1 MATIDA
7 FGGRYIG
14 NDFVAPQ
21 LKPRLRTAPV
31 QRHRFLTASR
41 QMPVRRVP
49 QIQHEAAAVVDE
61 QVYVEEQPAE
71 LFDAQ
76 MPAQEQEYVHTPVL
90 TRRVVLVTLS
100 VVIALGASL
109 LVIPRISG
117 IAHAASLDSSKLA
130 AGIKNE
136 LHPASQSSFTMP
148 AHSVLLKNDIV
159 SQYVDSVE
167 GQAITINIGTNS
179 VIPLPT
185 NIAGWIKTSAG
196 PEKGTTVLSVN
207 ESAVSKYVTSAA
219 QNVAAQPADSV
230 SSFSV
235 INDSSVVEQITNKL
249 LKYNGITVSMPSP
262 TSDSQT
268 NQ

>member
-1 MATIDA
+1 
-7 FGGRYIG
+7 
-14 NDFVAPQ
+14 
-21 LKPRLRTAPV
+21 V
-31 QRHRFLTASR
+31 Q
-41 QMPVRRVP
+41 Q
-49 QIQHEAAAVVDE
+49 EAAVAVDE
-61 QVYVEEQPAE
+61 QAYVEEQPVE

-76 MPAQEQEYVHTPVL
+76 TPAPREEYVHAPVL

-100 VVIALGASL
+100 VVIALGAVL

-130 AGIKNE
+130 LVIKDE
-136 LHPASQSSFTMP
+136 LRPASQPSFTMP
-148 AHSVLLKNDIV
+148 AHSVLLKNGIV
-159 SQYVDSVE
+159 SQYIDSVE
-167 GQAITINIGTNS
+167 GQSITINIGTNT

-185 NIAGWIKTSAG
+185 NIASWVKTSAG
-196 PEKGTTVLSVN
+196 PEKGTTVLAVN

-219 QNVAAQPADSV
+219 QNVAAQPANSI

-235 INDSSVVEQITNKL
+235 INDSSVVKQIASQL

-262 TSDSQT
+262 TSDSKT